1 MSHSPLRAEIDRAL
15 KGLSSEDS
23 ARINPDTAE
32 KVFETLLAKL
42 PRVGAESVA
51 IKNSLAKRCIGTQG
65 EKRQP
70 PYGQG
75 EEKRRALTFVRTSP
89 KFGRLAPADGEPR
102 WDWLMFRTIAN
113 KIAELL
119 TPDSNLAQLPG

>member
-32 KVFETLLAKL
+32 KVFETLLDKL
-42 PRVGAESVA
+42 PRVGDERVA

-65 EKRQP
+65 EKQSQQKTFGAYFRLMVRVMDNREGRAP
-70 PYGQG
+70 RAR
-75 EEKRRALTFVRTSP
+75 KRRA
-89 KFGRLAPADGEPR
+89 A
-102 WDWLMFRTIAN
+102 
-113 KIAELL
+113 
-119 TPDSNLAQLPG
+119 